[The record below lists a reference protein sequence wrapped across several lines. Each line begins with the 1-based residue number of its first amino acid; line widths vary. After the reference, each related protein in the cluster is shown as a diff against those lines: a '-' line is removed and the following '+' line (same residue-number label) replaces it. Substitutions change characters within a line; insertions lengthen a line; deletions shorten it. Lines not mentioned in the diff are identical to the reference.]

1 MEEEQEFKEFA
12 AQPGAS
18 DRIFARIAPQVG
30 GAPAGLAAWGCVLPL
45 STPGHDP

>member
-1 MEEEQEFKEFA
+1 MEEEQEFREFA

-30 GAPAGLAAWGCVLPL
+30 GLCCVAGTVWQ
-45 STPGHDP
+45 PG